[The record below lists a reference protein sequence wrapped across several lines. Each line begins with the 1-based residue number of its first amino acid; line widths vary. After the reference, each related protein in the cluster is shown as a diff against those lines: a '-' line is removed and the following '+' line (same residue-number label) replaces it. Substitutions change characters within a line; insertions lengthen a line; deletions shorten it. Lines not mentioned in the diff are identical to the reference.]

1 MYERIMIVVDEGA
14 IARAALDEGLAL
26 AQVHAAEVVFFHV
39 LPNFVLPLPDM
50 PAVASLG
57 PESHRKAVQRVARRV
72 LAAAQQ
78 RAGVLGVAATSQI
91 GADVDAAEC
100 IARAAA
106 EHRCQLIVIGSHGR
120 SAIQRLVF
128 GSVVSGL
135 IARAPVPVL
144 VCKKADKRP
153 VTKGARALAPAKRRR
168 VTSSTRA
175 A

>member
-1 MYERIMIVVDEGA
+1 MYERIMIVVEEGA

-26 AQVHAAEVVFFHV
+26 AQSQAADVVFFHV

-57 PESHRKAVQRVARRV
+57 PEQHRKAVQRVARRV

-78 RAGVLGVAATSQI
+78 RAAALGVAAVGHI
-91 GADVDAAEC
+91 GADADAAGC
-100 IARAAA
+100 IAHAASK
-106 EHRCQLIVIGSHGR
+106 HSCQLIVIGSRGR
-120 SAIQRLVF
+120 SAIQRLMF

-135 IARAPVPVL
+135 ITLAPVPVL
-144 VCKKADKRP
+144 VCKRAEKRP
-153 VTKGARALAPAKRRR
+153 VTKGARALAPGKRRR
-168 VTSSTRA
+168 VAESTRA